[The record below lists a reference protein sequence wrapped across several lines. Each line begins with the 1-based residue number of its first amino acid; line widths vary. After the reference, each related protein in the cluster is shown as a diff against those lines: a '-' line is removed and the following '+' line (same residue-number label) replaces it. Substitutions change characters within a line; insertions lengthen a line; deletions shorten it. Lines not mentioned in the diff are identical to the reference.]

1 MDRTHATIQKYT
13 KMMKIR
19 DNVLEVS
26 KRLPKKLPFVLSNIY
41 GLQG

>member
-13 KMMKIR
+13 KMMKIG

-26 KRLPKKLPFVLSNIY
+26 KRLPKNLPFVLSNVY